1 MSSAGL
7 NASLAQ
13 WGNKSRLLN
22 QHVGGGGGINLG
34 VYDGSGVSSH
44 LLI

>member
-22 QHVGGGGGINLG
+22 QHVGGGG
-34 VYDGSGVSSH
+34 V
-44 LLI
+44 LIWGFMMAVV